1 MEYLGTKETAGVAG
15 SLALAAHP
23 KQRAAGGL
31 TLGAGASYY
40 LLMASGDG
48 DDAFAAIPSAA
59 WYRFK
64 PHHDVAVL
72 TLEEAENDARARE
85 VFARSPSRCAR
96 GQRSDLG
103 LPLASF
109 KRGGAAG
116 GALRADDLAAV
127 CNVVKKLISNST
139 LSSIMR
145 LTRPRRA

>member
-1 MEYLGTKETAGVAG
+1 MAG

-72 TLEEAENDARARE
+72 TLEEAEKRMNDARARE

-96 GQRSDLG
+96 GQRLG
-103 LPLASF
+103 SASF

-116 GALRADDLAAV
+116 GRCGRMASLFAM
-127 CNVVKKLISNST
+127 S
-139 LSSIMR
+139 
-145 LTRPRRA
+145 